1 MNSPT
6 HPFTPTSPSIRDLR
20 FQEVG
25 FEEAEFVHD
34 LLHTNNK
41 TLTSVDLKELRRLQL
56 SCSDNEFKAL
66 PQPGLKTAILSEC
79 FSEIT
84 QASE

>member
-1 MNSPT
+1 MKSPT
-6 HPFTPTSPSIRDLR
+6 FPSVRDLW

-25 FEEAEFVHD
+25 FEEAEFVQG
-34 LLHTNNK
+34 LLRTDNK
-41 TLTSVDLKELRRLQL
+41 TLTSVDLKELTRLQL

-66 PQPGLKTAILSEC
+66 PQPGLKTTILSEW